1 MNKLYCP
8 TNMREGNFGS
18 NKLNLEIILKYLIH
32 QEDINYSKY
41 AGIKWNTL
49 KIWKA
54 KLEF

>member
-41 AGIKWNTL
+41 AGIK
-49 KIWKA
+49 
-54 KLEF
+54 